1 VDTFARRPRGPEQTT
16 SITATTAG
24 RRQAGQR
31 PDLAR
36 IFRLQLLA
44 GNQAVVQMLQAR
56 PAGGAAPIGTVSAQ
70 VQGRPSAAERRR
82 RSRATALKA
91 ADARG
96 LLQTSLPF
104 ALEHM
109 TAEQVR
115 QMQRV
120 LDAAVVSPEVQ
131 KEADEL
137 YRRSVIAQ
145 SGSRVTRD
153 AAMVRRAERA
163 TENYVPVIESDMRI
177 RLDFMSLLSSDALT
191 PRTDNPDEGAYLT
204 RVRQALA
211 AKGVWLRF
219 APKLVRDPED
229 PSRHIIDQR
238 AFEAWLSLG
247 PDGDAIP
254 TKSGEL
260 TRDALI
266 GTTAIGAGYYER
278 VDQGPAQSALDHE
291 INRLLGNIES
301 AVDQHNM
308 LAKIRRDAF
317 LGVAEASD
325 LLGGADFPGRSIWD
339 QPRKLVLRALEM
351 NVGGN
356 VSGSQAFLVAAAIL
370 TRNAARLLADYIDD
384 TSTGVERAVTVLKV
398 AKTAGEVAEA
408 GLAVTGV
415 VGLARGAVGLAGEAG
430 VGAVV
435 SDVDMA
441 AEQLARRYAARS
453 GIHAE
458 ELSDV
463 RWVPQP
469 RGSVGGGV
477 KPGGSAGAGTGW
489 HKWL

>member
-1 VDTFARRPRGPEQTT
+1 VDTFARRPRGPQQTP
-16 SITATTAG
+16 SIMAAVAARG
-24 RRQAGQR
+24 QASQ
-31 PDLAR
+31 PPEISR
-36 IFRLQLLA
+36 ILRLQLLA
-44 GNQAVVQMLQAR
+44 GNRAVIQMLQAR
-56 PAGGAAPIGTVSAQ
+56 PAGDAARNGTVGMP
-70 VQGRPSAAERRR
+70 VQRRPSAADRRR

-91 ADARG
+91 ADARA
-96 LLQTSLPF
+96 LLQASLPF

-109 TAEQVR
+109 SAEEVG

-120 LDAAVVSPEVQ
+120 LDAAVVNPEVR

-137 YRRSVIAQ
+137 HRRSVIAQ
-145 SGSRVTRD
+145 SGSHVNRD
-153 AAMVRRAERA
+153 PAMVRRAEEA
-163 TENYVPVIESDMRI
+163 TENLVPISESDKRI
-177 RLDFMSLLSSDALT
+177 RLDFESLLSSDALT
-191 PRTDNPDEGAYLT
+191 PRTDNADEGAYLA
-204 RVRQALA
+204 RVRQTLA
-211 AKGVWLRF
+211 AKGAWLRF
-219 APKLVRDPED
+219 EPKLVRDPED
-229 PSRHIIDQR
+229 PSRHIIDPR

-291 INRLLGNIES
+291 IQRLLGDIES
-301 AVDQHNM
+301 GVDQHNM

-317 LGVAEASD
+317 PGVAEAAD
-325 LLGGADFPGRSIWD
+325 LLGGADFPDRSIWD
-339 QPRKLVLRALEM
+339 EPHKLVLRAMEM

-398 AKTAGEVAEA
+398 AKTAGEVAEV

-415 VGLARGAVGLAGEAG
+415 VGLARGAVGLAGGAG
-430 VGAVV
+430 AGAVA
-435 SDVDMA
+435 SDIDVA
-441 AEQLARRYAARS
+441 AEQLARRYAAAN

-463 RWVPQP
+463 RWVSQP

-477 KPGGSAGAGTGW
+477 KPGGSSGAGTGW